1 MVEEA
6 AFLREQVL
14 RLNNELARSQNR
26 PALMHEEGDEA
37 APWLTSSEHLPPLL
51 SAYDSRISELE
62 QSEGAQRARADQLE
76 AQLHETENDR
86 DKIKGELREL
96 LHTSRRKEEASGSL
110 LRATGT
116 GTRSGGAAQAEL
128 EQRLELLYEE
138 NNCLTEQTNEM
149 SLELERLRGEKLEQA
164 QQHVTLVKQVGQVRE
179 EQAGSEAACRRIT
192 EARDRSS
199 GELQRCVADLMVAQ
213 EHAQQAMAVAER
225 HAAERDAA
233 MTSLAEY
240 RSTLERL
247 HGRSTQ
253 DRDTLQGD
261 LDSTRSRERELQ
273 DQLAR
278 AEAELQETSGRE
290 QSALSHLGAM
300 RTDAQAASEVIRTL
314 EARGSSSAAQAS
326 QLASELEDFKGRVEE
341 LRRERERLIAK
352 AERSADEV
360 ARAEEAARRA
370 EASTKQEVESVTA
383 ALRREALQRSELLQD
398 ELRDMELTIG
408 DLNHKLARHHRSR
421 ERGGGYALGLSM
433 STSQGGLT
441 ERPAPQS
448 VAGVRVRVE
457 GLEAMDELSVRL
469 ASAERE
475 RDALE
480 MQVRTSSSSLKAQ
493 ADAQVQERGAAA
505 ERVEGL
511 QRQLRRLE
519 EESSGLRADNS
530 RLQSAKQEL
539 GGESM
544 KARRTPTACPPH
556 AHRTPT
562 ARPPHAGARRALV
575 AEARVGGEAAAAPA
589 GARPPDG
596 RAQAAALR
604 RARAA

>member
-1 MVEEA
+1 
-6 AFLREQVL
+6 
-14 RLNNELARSQNR
+14 
-26 PALMHEEGDEA
+26 
-37 APWLTSSEHLPPLL
+37 
-51 SAYDSRISELE
+51 
-62 QSEGAQRARADQLE
+62 
-76 AQLHETENDR
+76 
-86 DKIKGELREL
+86 
-96 LHTSRRKEEASGSL
+96 
-110 LRATGT
+110 
-116 GTRSGGAAQAEL
+116 
-128 EQRLELLYEE
+128 
-138 NNCLTEQTNEM
+138 
-149 SLELERLRGEKLEQA
+149 
-164 QQHVTLVKQVGQVRE
+164 
-179 EQAGSEAACRRIT
+179 CRRIT

-556 AHRTPT
+556 AHRTLTARPPHAHRMPT
-562 ARPPHAGARRALV
+562 ARPPH
-575 AEARVGGEAAAAPA
+575 
-589 GARPPDG
+589 
-596 RAQAAALR
+596 
-604 RARAA
+604 